1 MADDAGAPPRLM
13 KAVVYDRFGP
23 PDVLEVRGVPTPTP
37 GDDEVLVRIRATT
50 VTAAE
55 ADMRRGRPLWGRIV
69 LGFLR
74 PRRRMRTLG
83 TELAGTVASLGKNV
97 TRFRVGDEVFGFA
110 GFRIGA
116 NAEYLRLGERAS
128 MCIKPT
134 NTSFEEAAAAVDG
147 ASTALFFLRDKA
159 GVRAGDRVVIVGASG
174 SIGSSA
180 VQLARHFGADVTG
193 VCSTKNVEFVES
205 LGAQRVIDYT
215 REDFTRANA
224 AYDIVFDTA
233 GKSSF
238 AACRGTLAQGGRYV
252 ATTGLSNYLLAMWTR
267 VGRGKR
273 VVTGMSID
281 KSEAL
286 PFLRSL
292 IEAGQ
297 LRVVIDRVYVMD
309 EIVEAHR
316 YVDAGRKRGNVVI
329 QVAG

>member
-1 MADDAGAPPRLM
+1 
-13 KAVVYDRFGP
+13 
-23 PDVLEVRGVPTPTP
+23 VL
-37 GDDEVLVRIRATT
+37 
-50 VTAAE
+50 
-55 ADMRRGRPLWGRIV
+55 
-69 LGFLR
+69 
-74 PRRRMRTLG
+74 
-83 TELAGTVASLGKNV
+83 
-97 TRFRVGDEVFGFA
+97 
-110 GFRIGA
+110 IG
-116 NAEYLRLGERAS
+116 
-128 MCIKPT
+128 
-134 NTSFEEAAAAVDG
+134 
-147 ASTALFFLRDKA
+147 
-159 GVRAGDRVVIVGASG
+159 GASG
-174 SIGSSA
+174 SIGSFA

-238 AACRGTLAQGGRYV
+238 AACRGTLARGGRYV
-252 ATTGLSNYLLAMWTR
+252 ATTGRSNYLLALWTR

-286 PFLRSL
+286 LFLRTL

-297 LRVVIDRVYVMD
+297 LRIVIDRVYPMD

-316 YVDAGRKRGNVVI
+316 YVDTGRKRGNVVI
-329 QVAG
+329 QVAD